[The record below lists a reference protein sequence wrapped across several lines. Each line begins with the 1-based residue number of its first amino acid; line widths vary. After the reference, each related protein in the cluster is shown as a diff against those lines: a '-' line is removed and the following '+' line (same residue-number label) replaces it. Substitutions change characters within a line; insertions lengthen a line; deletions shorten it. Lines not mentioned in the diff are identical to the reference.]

1 MSLQGRG
8 RTRPFL
14 VLEGRLNPFVL
25 AKVKGRGP
33 CHCSF
38 EGNEGPHLPLSVKR
52 RPAPSFV
59 NNIGKG
65 PPLCSLKGEGGGPVP
80 SFVLRSNGPAFVF
93 FPMRRDATHFSCEG
107 RVGPC
112 LLLSAKGE
120 PSPFVVSKV
129 TAIKG
134 NRAIVLSREMQGLRP
149 FLCLL
154 KEGPSDCSFRAALS
168 KVRGKKVG
176 LLFFQGRRRAAP
188 SFVL

>member
-1 MSLQGRG
+1 M
-8 RTRPFL
+8 
-14 VLEGRLNPFVL
+14 
-25 AKVKGRGP
+25 
-33 CHCSF
+33 
-38 EGNEGPHLPLSVKR
+38 
-52 RPAPSFV
+52 
-59 NNIGKG
+59 
-65 PPLCSLKGEGGGPVP
+65 P

-120 PSPFVVSKV
+120 PSPFAVSKV

-168 KVRGKKVG
+168 KVRGKKG
-176 LLFFQGRRRAAP
+176 WT
-188 SFVL
+188 FVLSREKESRPFVCLVREGVPFDVSSKGKGRPFVLRKEREGPSLPVCV

>member
-1 MSLQGRG
+1 MQGKPKSKGKWGPASLLLQGRG
-8 RTRPFL
+8 RTRPFR

-38 EGNEGPHLPLSVKR
+38 EGIEGPHLPLSVKR

-93 FPMRRDATHFSCEG
+93 FRMRRDAIHFSCEG

-129 TAIKG
+129 TAKRG
-134 NRAIVLSREMQGLRP
+134 TVPLFCRGKCRPPPLPLS
-149 FLCLL
+149 F
-154 KEGPSDCSFRAALS
+154 EGGSFR
-168 KVRGKKVG
+168 
-176 LLFFQGRRRAAP
+176 LFFEGRP
-188 SFVL
+188 GVVF